1 MKAQMKFQK
10 WMCLIMIIVG
20 ALGLLYSFF
29 YLSGSMAQLGQAI
42 NPNTPRSSTFVAREG
57 YNDALLF
64 DQIQPFNTIMMYCG
78 IAMVLLAVLLYITAC
93 NKRRNYYVS
102 NYVATGLCA
111 GGNIGMSLFLMIMN
125 ASWRGKF
132 MNVDFES
139 WAEYNE
145 GVRIATGG
153 SDTIEIFYGDSPAW
167 FDVGFAVYAIIIVAS
182 LILILNLVWKIMLMK
197 GEKRLLKS
205 SMVAGGETL

>member
-1 MKAQMKFQK
+1 
-10 WMCLIMIIVG
+10 MIIVG

-42 NPNTPRSSTFVAREG
+42 DPDTPRSSTFEARDG

-64 DQIQPFNTIMMYCG
+64 DRIQSFNDIMMYCG
-78 IAMVLLAVLLYITAC
+78 IAMILLAVILYVTAC

-102 NYVATGLCA
+102 NYVATGLCV
-111 GGNIGMSLFLMIMN
+111 GGNIAMSIFLMITN
-125 ASWRGKF
+125 SVWRGEF

-139 WAEYNE
+139 WAEYNDI
-145 GVRIATGG
+145 VRATAGE
-153 SDTIEIFYGDSPAW
+153 SDTIEIFYGDSPLW
-167 FDVGFAVYAIIIVAS
+167 FDIGYAVYGIIIVAS

-205 SMVAGGETL
+205 SMLAGGETL